1 MNLKCYPNG
10 NTIIIHTH
18 KTIISVMLVLI
29 EIEYV
34 HNSFKILRISNL
46 DSDIHNVNVRTIISH
61 NIYYR

>member
-1 MNLKCYPNG
+1 MNVKYYPSG

-18 KTIISVMLVLI
+18 II
-29 EIEYV
+29 EIEYI

-61 NIYYR
+61 NIYFR